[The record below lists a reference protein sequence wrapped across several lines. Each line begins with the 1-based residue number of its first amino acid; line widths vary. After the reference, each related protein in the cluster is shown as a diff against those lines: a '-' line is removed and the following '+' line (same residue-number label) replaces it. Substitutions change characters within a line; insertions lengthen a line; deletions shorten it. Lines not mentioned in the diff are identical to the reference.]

1 MKLIDHL
8 FEDCETCSGTGLD
21 VTGYDPSVFE
31 CEDCTNG
38 RVLREGVERYV
49 QCCDEC
55 FEANPRRYV
64 VSVDLIEGGTDE

>member
-8 FEDCETCSGTGLD
+8 FEDCPTCSGTGLD

-38 RVLREGVERYV
+38 RVLRKGVIYFEEGVI
-49 QCCDEC
+49 
-55 FEANPRRYV
+55 FE
-64 VSVDLIEGGTDE
+64 EGYWLPASTVEEET